1 MWLASSRWSIG
12 WNKKLG
18 CVGMNCLLLPK
29 SKILELTLTLLTLA
43 HAKGCY
49 VTLRTLAFPV
59 FFPCGS
65 GDCFLLWLSAVR
77 RVLNLSKI
85 VARGDF
91 QVTSVG
97 VVNLEYWVIALRGF
111 GKLDSVCITRVN
123 DFHCRAIYLVTASDA
138 HLSLSFQFY
147 FVDALNPLNRVLAP
161 DALWLHPISE
171 QLLWLARERN
181 RLRNPSAGSNRRW
194 KNTRALH
201 VGLVVLAEIFISIR
215 RAHF

>member
-1 MWLASSRWSIG
+1 MWLASIRWSIG
-12 WNKKLG
+12 WFEKLV

-29 SKILELTLTLLTLA
+29 SKKLELSLTLLTLA

-49 VTLRTLAFPV
+49 VTLGAVAFPV
-59 FFPCGS
+59 FFSHGS
-65 GDCFLLWLSAVR
+65 GDSFWLWLSVVR

-85 VARGDF
+85 VASWGYK
-91 QVTSVG
+91 VAPVG
-97 VVNLEYWVIALRGF
+97 VVNVEYWVIALRGF
-111 GKLDSVCITRVN
+111 GKLDSVRITRVN
-123 DFHCRAIYLVTASDA
+123 DFHRRTIDLVTASDA

-161 DALWLHPISE
+161 NALWLHPISE
-171 QLLWLARERN
+171 QLLWLAWERN
-181 RLRNPSAGSNRRW
+181 RLRNPSAGIDRRW
-194 KNTRALH
+194 KNTWALH